1 MNTITLKE
9 GCPKWNE
16 TGFLLERTLIID
28 DIADKSMLKYG
39 NAIQITEFTGNAD
52 DDELLLLASY
62 LKKFRNVEN
71 VRQMDKRYWR
81 NQDKSI

>member
-1 MNTITLKE
+1 
-9 GCPKWNE
+9 
-16 TGFLLERTLIID
+16 LERTLIID

-62 LKKFRNVEN
+62 LKKFKNVEN
-71 VRQMDKRYWR
+71 VRQMDKRFLTTLVTVVFLITVPIVG
-81 NQDKSI
+81 S